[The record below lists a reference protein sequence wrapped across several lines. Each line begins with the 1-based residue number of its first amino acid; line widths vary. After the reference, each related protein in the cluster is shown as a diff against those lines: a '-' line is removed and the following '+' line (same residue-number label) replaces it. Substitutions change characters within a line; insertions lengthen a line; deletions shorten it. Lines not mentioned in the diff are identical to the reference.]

1 MGRIHPVRLVVIG
14 FILVLLGFVGPFLM
28 VLGIVDT
35 SFAFSFLSH
44 AASVGGLFL
53 GIIGTARYA
62 GTRRE

>member
-1 MGRIHPVRLVVIG
+1 MGRIHPVRLIVIG
-14 FILVLLGFVGPFLM
+14 FILALFGFVGPYLM
-28 VLGIVDT
+28 VLRIVET

-53 GIIGTARYA
+53 GVVGTAMYA